1 MHGGSG
7 RKQLVDKSLVLRKI
21 ERIDAYLKQV
31 RQKRDPGF
39 EVFRKDI
46 DLQSIV
52 LFNLIQSIQA
62 SVDIGA
68 HIISDSEWG
77 VPGSQSDIFEI
88 LAQNKIIS
96 KQLSQGMIKMVGF
109 RNRIVHEDE
118 EIDLRIVYDVWQ
130 KNSKD
135 IEKYC
140 KSVVLKYKL

>member
-1 MHGGSG
+1 LHGGSG

-62 SVDIGA
+62 SIDIGA

-88 LAQNKIIS
+88 LAQNKIIT
-96 KQLSQGMIKMVGF
+96 KQVSRLMINMVGF
-109 RNRIVHEDE
+109 RNRIVHEYE

-135 IEKYC
+135 VDKFC

>member
-1 MHGGSG
+1 
-7 RKQLVDKSLVLRKI
+7 LIDNPLVLRKI

-77 VPGSQSDIFEI
+77 VPGSQADIFEI

-109 RNRIVHEDE
+109 RNRIVHEYE

-135 IEKYC
+135 VDKFC
-140 KSVVLKYKL
+140 KSVVLKYKLYKAGD

>member
-1 MHGGSG
+1 M
-7 RKQLVDKSLVLRKI
+7 VDKSLVLRKI

-62 SVDIGA
+62 SIDIGA

-88 LAQNKIIS
+88 LAQHKIIT
-96 KQLSQGMIKMVGF
+96 KQLSRLMINMVGF
-109 RNRIVHEDE
+109 RNRIVHEYE
-118 EIDLRIVYDVWQ
+118 KIDLRIVYDVWQ

-135 IEKYC
+135 VDKFC

>member
-1 MHGGSG
+1 
-7 RKQLVDKSLVLRKI
+7 LVDNSIILRKI

-39 EVFRKDI
+39 EAFRKNI

-77 VPGSQSDIFEI
+77 VPGSQADIFEI
-88 LAQNKIIS
+88 LEQNKIIS
-96 KQLSQGMIKMVGF
+96 RQLSQGMIKMVDF
-109 RNRIVHEDE
+109 KSRIVHDDE
-118 EIDLRIVYDVWQ
+118 ETDLRTVYDVWQ
-130 KNSKD
+130 KKSKD
-135 IEKYC
+135 IEKFC
-140 KSVVLKYKL
+140 KSVIVKYKL

>member
-39 EVFRKDI
+39 EAFRKDI

-109 RNRIVHEDE
+109 RNRIVHEYE

-130 KNSKD
+130 KNSRD
-135 IEKYC
+135 IEQYC

>member
-1 MHGGSG
+1 LHGGSG
-7 RKQLVDKSLVLRKI
+7 RKQLIDKSLVLRKI

-77 VPGSQSDIFEI
+77 VPGSQADIFEI
-88 LAQNKIIS
+88 LAQHKIIS
-96 KQLSQGMIKMVGF
+96 KQLSQRMIKMVGF
-109 RNRIVHEDE
+109 RNRIVHEYE
-118 EIDLRIVYDVWQ
+118 KIDLRIVHDVWQ
-130 KNSKD
+130 KNSRDVDKF
-135 IEKYC
+135 C

>member
-1 MHGGSG
+1 MI
-7 RKQLVDKSLVLRKI
+7 DKSLVLRKI

-39 EVFRKDI
+39 EAFRKDI
-46 DLQSIV
+46 DLQSTV

-77 VPGSQSDIFEI
+77 VPGSQADIFEI
-88 LAQNKIIS
+88 LAQHKIIT
-96 KQLSQGMIKMVGF
+96 KQLSRLMINMVGF
-109 RNRIVHEDE
+109 RNRIVHEYE
-118 EIDLRIVYDVWQ
+118 KIDLRIVYDVWQ

-135 IEKYC
+135 IDNFC

>member
-1 MHGGSG
+1 M
-7 RKQLVDKSLVLRKI
+7 VDKSLVLRKI
-21 ERIDAYLKQV
+21 ERIDAYLKHV

-77 VPGSQSDIFEI
+77 VPGSQADIFEI
-88 LAQNKIIS
+88 LAQHKIIS

-109 RNRIVHEDE
+109 RNRIVHEYE

-130 KNSKD
+130 KNGRD
-135 IEKYC
+135 VDKYC
-140 KSVVLKYKL
+140 KSVVTKYKL